1 MTSFL
6 PRAIGG
12 AATRLKILL
21 EEADQAGFKDPPGM
35 LQKGFW
41 GTKVKKMIIL
51 TFMLIFSSQ
60 GYVYG

>member
-1 MTSFL
+1 MKLIKLIVTSFL

-41 GTKVKKMIIL
+41 GTKVTNEL
-51 TFMLIFSSQ
+51 YFQ
-60 GYVYG
+60 Y